1 MVFGSDVAI
10 LCHYDRDGSVRPD
23 TLRYLTEL
31 RRASFSIVVV
41 SNSGQLTPEALTL
54 LRDLADAVFVRRN
67 VGLDFGAWRMA
78 MRVLGLPLPDTRRIL
93 LTNDSVYGPVVPLAP
108 ILSRMAPEAAD
119 LWGMTDSQER
129 GWHLQSYFL
138 MAGPG
143 LVHSDVWRRFW
154 RGVVPLPFKRWF
166 VRRYEIGLSRRVT
179 QAGFR
184 CQALFPHAA
193 VTADGEVANPVLGAW
208 RPLLA
213 AGFPFLKR
221 ELLRDNP
228 TGVQD
233 LGTCRDMVAPE
244 YMAEIDADLRRR
256 R

>member
-93 LTNDSVYGPVVPLAP
+93 LTNDDGIYAPGLAALERELTRLGDVCVVAPATEQSGVGHSITFLMPLVCKEIFDGERRRGWAV
-108 ILSRMAPEAAD
+108 EAA
-119 LWGMTDSQER
+119 S
-129 GWHLQSYFL
+129 
-138 MAGPG
+138 
-143 LVHSDVWRRFW
+143 
-154 RGVVPLPFKRWF
+154 
-166 VRRYEIGLSRRVT
+166 
-179 QAGFR
+179 
-184 CQALFPHAA
+184 
-193 VTADGEVANPVLGAW
+193 
-208 RPLLA
+208 
-213 AGFPFLKR
+213 
-221 ELLRDNP
+221 
-228 TGVQD
+228 
-233 LGTCRDMVAPE
+233 
-244 YMAEIDADLRRR
+244 
-256 R
+256 

>member
-1 MVFGSDVAI
+1 MVLGSDVAI

-31 RRASFSIVVV
+31 RRANFSTVVV
-41 SNSGQLTPEALTL
+41 SNSGQLTPDSLAS
-54 LRDLADAVFVRRN
+54 LRGVADVVLPRRN
-67 VGLDFGAWRMA
+67 IGLDFGAWRMA
-78 MRVLGLPLPDTRRIL
+78 MRALGLPHPDTRRIL

-108 ILSRMAPEAAD
+108 LLSRMAPEAAD
-119 LWGMTDSQER
+119 LWGLTDSQER

-138 MAGPG
+138 LAGPG

-166 VRRYEIGLSRRVT
+166 VWQYEIGLSRRVT

-184 CQALFPHAA
+184 CRALFPHAT
-193 VTADGEVANPVLGAW
+193 VISNGEVANPVLEAW

-228 TGVQD
+228 AGVRD
-233 LGTCRDMVAPE
+233 LGTCRDVVSPE

-256 R
+256 